1 MIFLKDKKVFFADR
15 RAGFF
20 ILLDMLIA
28 LTITSFCLLLVFNGL
43 ERIKLIKSHSEELV
57 VLRNRITKVLTSKKD
72 YIQAN
77 QLEKDR
83 SYEILPGVFVDIYH
97 IQFEKHIHEQYGLEK
112 VEFGIVEERKG
123 E

>member
-1 MIFLKDKKVFFADR
+1 MIFLKEKRFFFADG

-28 LTITSFCLLLVFNGL
+28 LTITTFCLLMVFNGL
-43 ERIKLIKSHSEELV
+43 QRIKLIKGYSEELV
-57 VLRNRITKVLTSKKD
+57 VLRNGVTKVLTSKKQ

-77 QLEKDR
+77 QLKKDR

-97 IQFEKHIHEQYGLEK
+97 IQFEKHIQEQYGLEK

>member
-1 MIFLKDKKVFFADR
+1 
-15 RAGFF
+15 
-20 ILLDMLIA
+20 
-28 LTITSFCLLLVFNGL
+28 
-43 ERIKLIKSHSEELV
+43 LIKSHSEELV

-97 IQFEKHIHEQYGLEK
+97 IQFEKHIQEQYGLEK